1 MVLREHPKPAN
12 TALGGLIAAAKI
24 SRHALAHL
32 VNTLA
37 ERAVHTCS
45 YTHTSVAN
53 WTHRGMI
60 PKHPGARVHR
70 RDPLRAIRAP
80 SQPLRDWY
88 ARNVTTGRRHILRL
102 AKHWPWT
109 DVITEA
115 VQQLAALPNPG

>member
-37 ERAVHTCS
+37 ERAGHTCS

-60 PKHPGARVHR
+60 PKPPVPEFIAGILSERLGRPVSPSEIGMPEASPPAGAT
-70 RDPLRAIRAP
+70 
-80 SQPLRDWY
+80 SS
-88 ARNVTTGRRHILRL
+88 RL

-115 VQQLAALPNPG
+115 VQQLAALPSPG